1 MEVLFWVSTFVIA
14 YVYAGYPLLLAAWA
28 RLVPKPPKK
37 APFADGSWPSLSIIV
52 AARNEAARLPARI
65 ENLLSLDYPGRREII
80 VVSDGSTD
88 GTAAAIAACAGDV
101 RFIEVP
107 SGGKPRALN
116 AGAGAATGD
125 ILVFA
130 DARQQFERRA
140 LVALASNFADPQV
153 GGATGELVLDC
164 ESGSASST
172 IGEGV
177 GAYWKYEKWLR
188 RQEGL
193 IRSTLGATGAIYA
206 LRRRLWAPLPDDT
219 LLDDVLAPMRAVLAG
234 WRIVFEQEAVAF
246 DRAAPDAA
254 AEARRK
260 RRTLAG
266 NYQILAQEPRLLVP
280 IVNPVWLQ
288 YMSHKVGRLL
298 VPWALVAAFVTSAAL
313 ASHAWI
319 YTLAFAAQSAF
330 YGLAIVGA
338 CLDAR
343 DKQSGPGSDV
353 QAELS
358 MASFG
363 KESR

>member
-28 RLVPKPPKK
+28 RLLPKPPKK

-101 RFIEVP
+101 RFIQIP

-177 GAYWKYEKWLR
+177 GAY
-188 RQEGL
+188 
-193 IRSTLGATGAIYA
+193 
-206 LRRRLWAPLPDDT
+206 
-219 LLDDVLAPMRAVLAG
+219 
-234 WRIVFEQEAVAF
+234 
-246 DRAAPDAA
+246 
-254 AEARRK
+254 
-260 RRTLAG
+260 
-266 NYQILAQEPRLLVP
+266 
-280 IVNPVWLQ
+280 
-288 YMSHKVGRLL
+288 
-298 VPWALVAAFVTSAAL
+298 
-313 ASHAWI
+313 
-319 YTLAFAAQSAF
+319 
-330 YGLAIVGA
+330 
-338 CLDAR
+338 
-343 DKQSGPGSDV
+343 
-353 QAELS
+353 
-358 MASFG
+358 
-363 KESR
+363 